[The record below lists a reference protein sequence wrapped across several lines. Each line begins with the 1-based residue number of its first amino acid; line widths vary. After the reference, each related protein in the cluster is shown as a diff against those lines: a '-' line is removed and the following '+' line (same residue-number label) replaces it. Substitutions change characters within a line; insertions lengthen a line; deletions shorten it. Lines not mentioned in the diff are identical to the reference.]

1 MKPNCID
8 VSTWQGRVDYAKV
21 KAAGIRVVIIRAG
34 YGNAATQVDN
44 QFYNNYNGA
53 TAAGL
58 SVGVYWYSYASGISD
73 AEREARACLS
83 VLNGRKL
90 NLPIYFDME
99 ESSIARLGKATCTAM
114 AVKFCETVRA
124 AGYKA
129 GVYANPNWFLNY
141 LDYAALR
148 AKYSIWLAHW
158 ASSHSLACDIWQ
170 YGEDGRI
177 DGISGAVDVNI
188 IENAALLGS
197 APTQAKPTAATPT
210 VGTVQSWLNENYS
223 AGLVVD
229 SIYGRLTKAA
239 LVKALQTELNRQY
252 GAKLA
257 VDGIFGACTSSAVRN
272 LQLGSQGNLTRIL
285 QALLLCR
292 GYGTGGFDGIFGT
305 GTKSA
310 VLSFQYKNGL
320 ATDGIAGRE
329 TFRAL
334 CK

>member
-8 VSTWQGRVDYAKV
+8 VSTWNGAVDYHKV
-21 KAAGIRVVIIRAG
+21 KAAGVKAVIIRAG
-34 YGNAATQVDN
+34 FGNSASQVDN
-44 QFYNNYNGA
+44 RFEQNYKNA
-53 TAAGL
+53 KAAGL
-58 SVGVYWYSYASGISD
+58 KIGIYWYSYSD
-73 AEREARACLS
+73 GVADSEREAKACLS
-83 VLNGRKL
+83 VLGGKKL
-90 NLPIYFDME
+90 ELPIYYDME
-99 ESSIARLGKATCTAM
+99 EASIAQLGKSTCTAM
-114 AVKFCETVRA
+114 AERFCDTVKK
-124 AGYKA
+124 AGFKP
-129 GVYANPNWFLNY
+129 GVYANPNWFINYLNY
-141 LDYAALR
+141 DVLKK
-148 AKYSIWLAHW
+148 KYSIWLAQW
-158 ASSHSLACDIWQ
+158 AGSHSLACDIWQ
-170 YGEDGRI
+170 YGEDGKI
-177 DGISGAVDVNI
+177 DGINGAVDVNI
-188 IENAALLGS
+188 IENAALLDGK
-197 APTQAKPTAATPT
+197 PTQAKPTVTAPT

-285 QALLLCR
+285 QALLLCH

-334 CK
+334 CR

>member
-8 VSTWQGRVDYAKV
+8 VSTWNGAVDYHKV
-21 KAAGIRVVIIRAG
+21 KAAGVKAVIIRAG
-34 YGNAATQVDN
+34 FGNSASQVDN
-44 QFYNNYNGA
+44 RFEQNYKSA
-53 TAAGL
+53 KAAGL
-58 SVGVYWYSYASGISD
+58 SVGLYWYSYASGISD

-99 ESSIARLGKATCTAM
+99 ENSIARLGKATCTAM
-114 AVKFCETVRA
+114 AVKFCEIVKA

-141 LDYAALR
+141 LDYASLR

-158 ASSHSLACDIWQ
+158 ASSHSIACDIWQ
-170 YGEDGRI
+170 YGEDGKI
-177 DGISGAVDVNI
+177 DGINGAVDVNI
-188 IENAALLGS
+188 IENAALLDGK
-197 APTQAKPTAATPT
+197 PTQAKPTVTAPT

-239 LVKALQTELNRQY
+239 LVKALQTAL
-252 GAKLA
+252 GGLT
-257 VDGIFGACTSSAVRN
+257 VDGIFGAKTKAAVRN
-272 LQLGSQGNLTRIL
+272 LSTGSTGKLVYIL
-285 QALLLCR
+285 QGLLLCN
-292 GYGTGGFDGIFGT
+292 GFTTGGFDGVYGT

-310 VLSFQYKNGL
+310 VVSFQYKNGL
-320 ATDGIAGRE
+320 TTDGIAGKA
-329 TFRAL
+329 TFAAL
-334 CK
+334 AA